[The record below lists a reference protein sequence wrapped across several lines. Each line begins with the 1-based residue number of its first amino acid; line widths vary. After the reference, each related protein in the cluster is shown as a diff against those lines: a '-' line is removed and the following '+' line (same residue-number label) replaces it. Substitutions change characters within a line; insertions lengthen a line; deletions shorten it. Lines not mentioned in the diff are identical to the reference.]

1 MDRSVC
7 KLTFVCPPAA
17 GDNITELM
25 LSLDPPVAGF
35 TTYSA
40 EGHGMSFDT
49 ASVGERVRGR
59 VKRTVIVAVLP
70 RAAAERL
77 VEIVR
82 REIAVPHMAY
92 WIEPVLACGRMGEL
106 STGPTDLGE
115 VPEAG
120 AAGAAG
126 A

>member
-1 MDRSVC
+1 
-7 KLTFVCPPAA
+7 
-17 GDNITELM
+17 M
-25 LSLDPPVAGF
+25 LGLDPPVAGF
-35 TTYSA
+35 TTFAA

-59 VKRTVIVAVLP
+59 VKRTVIMAVLP
-70 RAAAERL
+70 RVRAERL

-106 STGPTDLGE
+106 PARTADSEDVAAATT
-115 VPEAG
+115 AG
-120 AAGAAG
+120 ASR
-126 A
+126 

>member
-1 MDRSVC
+1 MDQSVC
-7 KLTFVCPPAA
+7 KLTIVCPPAA
-17 GDNITELM
+17 GDNIAELM
-25 LSLDPPVAGF
+25 LGLDPPVAGF
-35 TTYSA
+35 TTFAA
-40 EGHGMSFDT
+40 EGHGLSFDT

-70 RAAAERL
+70 RMTAERL

-92 WIEPVLACGRMGEL
+92 WIEPVLACGRMGERP
-106 STGPTDLGE
+106 TGAADLGK
-115 VPEAG
+115 VS
-120 AAGAAG
+120 AAGAVG

>member
-17 GDNITELM
+17 GDNIAELM
-25 LSLDPPVAGF
+25 LGLDPPVAGF
-35 TTYSA
+35 TTFAA

-59 VKRTVIVAVLP
+59 VKRTVIMAVLP
-70 RAAAERL
+70 RVRAERL

-106 STGPTDLGE
+106 STP
-115 VPEAG
+115 
-120 AAGAAG
+120 AADPANASAATMVG
-126 A
+126 SGR